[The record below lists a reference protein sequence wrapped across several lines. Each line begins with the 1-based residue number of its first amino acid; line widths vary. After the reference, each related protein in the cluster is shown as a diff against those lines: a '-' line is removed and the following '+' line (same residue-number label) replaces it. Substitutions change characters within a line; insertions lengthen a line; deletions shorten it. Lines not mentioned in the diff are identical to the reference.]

1 MNGKFGTGNSWNIL
15 DMSKEK
21 EGKAK
26 LTATTGDTINNC
38 QKIFCVSVRA
48 QANIYNCVYMCV
60 CVSV

>member
-1 MNGKFGTGNSWNIL
+1 MNGEFGTGNSWKIL

-38 QKIFCVSVRA
+38 QKIFCVSVRE
-48 QANIYNCVYMCV
+48 NRLTYTTVCMCV
-60 CVSV
+60 CV